1 MKVVYED
8 PIIKRLQR
16 AVYDADAANR
26 RIGYIEV
33 TIREANEL
41 SEYVRRNLWVDPRAG
56 EFKHYTSYNAG
67 ETVGHF
73 YGAEIR
79 VGSK

>member
-8 PIIKRLQR
+8 SVIKRIHR
-16 AVYDADAANR
+16 AVYEADTANR
-26 RIGYIEV
+26 RIGYIELTV
-33 TIREANEL
+33 REANEL
-41 SEYVRRNLWVDPRAG
+41 SEYVRRKLWVDPRAC

-79 VGSK
+79 VGST